1 MANEPL
7 LVDESLFNSRLSFKP
22 LLTAIKKMVEAGNPG
37 SRKLYGDL
45 IAQSESHPEIME
57 AIEDMGLLQTH
68 SELVEMLLATI
79 FPPATSDAECLYA
92 VSLPFKFK
100 TIYSSKLF
108 QELFLPH
115 GGDEIIIP
123 SEQIGKHLNS
133 EKLLFAYNLIL
144 RKFLNY
150 KTPQTSR
157 AVYSYLDPESGL
169 VKYMEVHVDARFVE
183 VRTKDD
189 LPPQIPENV
198 ICSRTNRIMPV
209 EELLE
214 KLPLSNFIFEGLV
227 IVRLTDVTSQEVIS
241 EIKNTLLNIHAFSDS
256 TVYDQLQGH
265 IQSLLDLKNVRI
277 GITPF
282 FKVNGHYVYSQVHNS
297 NSLLFKHFM
306 AVSEKDNVND
316 CCQQIFYRTDRP
328 IVFETLDKETL
339 HEIDYLKFYYE
350 MGARSLIMSPLKQD
364 NELFGML
371 EIISEEPGL
380 LKNSHISKIEDAIPL
395 FTLALKKSA
404 ESLYT
409 EIDQVIKKQFTAV
422 QPVVEWKFTEVALN
436 YIVGKQEQE
445 DIMIDRIA
453 FEEVFPLYGAIDIR
467 NSSVERSHAIQ
478 LDLIEQLHAAR
489 HIMQKAQKEM
499 HFPLLQEIEFKI
511 DKYINS
517 ATDSLLS
524 DEEIII
530 HDFLQGQVVSIFNHL
545 SGTLP
550 SIKKDIDHY
559 FSTLDPLV
567 GMIYHHR
574 KEFDHSMSK
583 INDTIV
589 KFIDKEQASAQQ
601 VFPHYFE
608 RYVTDGVDFNIYI
621 GHSIAPKRKFD
632 ELYLRNLKMWQLT
645 VLAKAAKLTHHLEKT
660 LKHPLKT
667 TQLILAHS
675 MPISISF
682 RTAERKFD
690 VDGAYNIRYEIIKK
704 RIDKVRIKDTNERL
718 TQPGKIAIVYSQSK
732 ELPEYLEY
740 IEFLQNRKLI
750 KSGVEQFDLEELQGV
765 LGLKALR
772 VEVDIEEF
780 SKQDTSRELSDVT
793 TGDLLRN

>member
-1 MANEPL
+1 MANAPQ

-22 LLTAIKKMVEAGNPG
+22 LLSVIKKMIEEGKPG

-45 IAQSESHPEIME
+45 ITRTESQPEIMNV
-57 AIEDMGLLQTH
+57 IEDLGLLKTH
-68 SELVEMLLATI
+68 SELIEMLLATI
-79 FPPATSDAECLYA
+79 FPPTASESDSLYA
-92 VSLPFKFK
+92 VALPFKFK
-100 TIYSSKLF
+100 TIYSSKQF
-108 QELFLPH
+108 QELFINPDS
-115 GGDEIIIP
+115 DEINL
-123 SEQIGKHLNS
+123 SEVVAQKLNS
-133 EKLLFAYNLIL
+133 EKLLFAYYLIL
-144 RKFLNY
+144 RKYCNY
-150 KTPQTSR
+150 KTPNSSR
-157 AVYSYLDPESGL
+157 AVYSYPDPDTGL
-169 VKYMEVHVDARFVE
+169 VKYMEIHIDARFVE

-189 LPPQIPENV
+189 LVPELPPNLI
-198 ICSRTNRIMPV
+198 SARTNHIMPV
-209 EELLE
+209 EELME
-214 KLPLSNFIFEGLV
+214 KLPLSNFIFEGFV

-241 EIKNTLLNIHAFSDS
+241 EIKNTLLSIHAFSDS

-282 FKVNGHYVYSQVHNS
+282 FKVNGHYVYSHVHNS

-306 AVSEKDNVND
+306 AVSEKDHVND
-316 CCQQIFYRTDRP
+316 CCQQLFYKSERP
-328 IVFETLDKETL
+328 MVFETLDKETL

-350 MGARSLIMSPLKQD
+350 MGARSLIMSPLKHD

-371 EIISEEPGL
+371 EITSEEPGSL
-380 LKNSHISKIEDAIPL
+380 RNSHISRIEDAIPL

-404 ESLYT
+404 ESLYM

-422 QPVVEWKFTEVALN
+422 QPAVEWKFTEVALN
-436 YIVGKQEQE
+436 YIVRKQEHDE
-445 DIMIDRIA
+445 IKIERIA
-453 FEEVFPLYGAIDIR
+453 FEDVYPLYGAIDIR

-489 HIMQKAQKEM
+489 TIIQKAQKEM

-511 DKYINS
+511 DKYISS
-517 ATDSLLS
+517 ASDSLLS
-524 DEEIII
+524 DEEITI

-545 SGTLP
+545 SNTLP
-550 SIKKDIDHY
+550 SIKKDIDSY
-559 FSTLDPLV
+559 FKSLDPRV

-574 KEFDHSMSK
+574 KEFDNSMSK
-583 INDTIV
+583 INDTV
-589 KFIDKEQASAQQ
+589 AKFIDKEQASAQQ

-621 GHSIAPKRKFD
+621 GDSIAPKRKFD

-645 VLAKAAKLTHHLEKT
+645 VLAKTAKLTHELEKT
-660 LKHPLKT
+660 LKQPLKT
-667 TQLILAHS
+667 TQLILVHS
-675 MPISISF
+675 VPISISF

-704 RIDKVRIKDTNERL
+704 RIDKVRIKDTMERL
-718 TQPGKIAIVYSQSK
+718 TQPGKIAIVYSQPK
-732 ELPEYLEY
+732 ELTEYMEY

-750 KSGVEQFDLEELQGV
+750 KPGVEQFELEELQGV

-772 VEVDIEEF
+772 VDVDIEEV
-780 SKQDTSRELSDVT
+780 KKPGANRELSDVT
-793 TGDLLRN
+793 TGDLLRS